1 MALIVET
8 GEAREV
14 HHMCVLIG
22 YGVDAICPYMVFE
35 IAHML
40 RKEQLIDPEITDHVV
55 YENYAAAVD
64 RGISKVRRLL
74 LVFYLFIFYQIKKYR
89 TAGKLA
95 PVCTGNLFVN
105 KCTDNQC
112 WGSAYFWASTRIRIH

>member
-1 MALIVET
+1 
-8 GEAREV
+8 
-14 HHMCVLIG
+14 MCVLIG

-64 RGISKVRRLL
+64 RGISKVRRMF
-74 LVFYLFIFYQIKKYR
+74 LVFYIYL
-89 TAGKLA
+89 L
-95 PVCTGNLFVN
+95 
-105 KCTDNQC
+105 
-112 WGSAYFWASTRIRIH
+112 SH

>member
-1 MALIVET
+1 
-8 GEAREV
+8 
-14 HHMCVLIG
+14 
-22 YGVDAICPYMVFE
+22 VFE

-74 LVFYLFIFYQIKKYR
+74 FGFL
-89 TAGKLA
+89 
-95 PVCTGNLFVN
+95 NLFLSN
-105 KCTDNQC
+105 
-112 WGSAYFWASTRIRIH
+112 

>member
-1 MALIVET
+1 
-8 GEAREV
+8 
-14 HHMCVLIG
+14 MCVLIG

-74 LVFYLFIFYQIKKYR
+74 FAFFYLFLSIKKYCR
-89 TAGKLA
+89 EIALVWELFCENKLREGV
-95 PVCTGNLFVN
+95 PVMYCSVVDF
-105 KCTDNQC
+105 
-112 WGSAYFWASTRIRIH
+112 GSGRIDIFLADPDPFQPNTKLK

>member
-1 MALIVET
+1 VALIVET

-64 RGISKVRRLL
+64 RGISKVRRL
-74 LVFYLFIFYQIKKYR
+74 FGILFLFYQIKKYR
-89 TAGKLA
+89 YCRDIGSSFTGTRY
-95 PVCTGNLFVN
+95 PVTIL
-105 KCTDNQC
+105 
-112 WGSAYFWASTRIRIH
+112 